1 MFPHIHTNMHHTHL
15 EVLGVAALEE
25 DPVVVAQVEGQ
36 EGVQVEGQGGDLE
49 EVREAEDEA
58 ADPLCLQA

>member
-1 MFPHIHTNMHHTHL
+1 MDVEVLLFLVEEVGDL

-25 DPVVVAQVEGQ
+25 DLVVVAQVEAQ

-49 EVREAEDEA
+49 EVREAGDEA
-58 ADPLCLQA
+58 ADP